1 VSFPYLLECSVQIYL
16 PCTRYEGKGAS
27 LTHPVRATEWVSAL
41 WLRNPS
47 RVLVALRLLAAV
59 AAMKRKRE
67 YTERRRKTISVR
79 KKFWLWKRQEHR
91 LTGPFEKL
99 CLRRTRADIM
109 ITMFECANPYA
120 ILGLTSNVL
129 RDM

>member
-1 VSFPYLLECSVQIYL
+1 M
-16 PCTRYEGKGAS
+16 
-27 LTHPVRATEWVSAL
+27 
-41 WLRNPS
+41 
-47 RVLVALRLLAAV
+47 LVALRLLAAV

-67 YTERRRKTISVR
+67 YTGRLRKTISIR
-79 KKFWLWKRQEHR
+79 KKDLASE
-91 LTGPFEKL
+91 TGRKTALPVESKKL